1 MPTIAIRVSDEDHK
15 LFVALAEREF
25 MPLSVLVRRTL
36 HAEAIRAGLI
46 LDPAVEAKRALKVEA
61 VQAEEQ
67 EPAIPVY
74 GMNEDGSINHRL
86 RVAKARTLATE
97 GMPKAQVAKAMGLTV
112 EQIEASCIELA
123 KGGEYNPVL
132 PWHSSEKA
140 FALDRMRSNP
150 HYPVP
155 EEA

>member
-1 MPTIAIRVSDEDHK
+1 MPTIAVRVSDEDHK
-15 LFVALAEREF
+15 LFTDLAEREF

-36 HAEAIRAGLI
+36 HAEAVRAGLI
-46 LDPAVEAKRALKVEA
+46 LDPAVEAKRALKVEV
-61 VQAEEQ
+61 VQEAEQ
-67 EPAIPVY
+67 EPAVPVF
-74 GMNEDGSINHRL
+74 GLNEDGSIDHRA
-86 RVAKARTLATE
+86 RVARARGFAVA
-97 GMPKAQVAKAMGLTV
+97 GVPKAQVAKVMGLTID
-112 EQIEASCIELA
+112 QIEASCVEVA

-140 FALDRMRSNP
+140 FALERMKSNP

>member
-46 LDPAVEAKRALKVEA
+46 LDPAVEAKRALKVEV
-61 VQAEEQ
+61 VQEAEQ
-67 EPAIPVY
+67 EPAVPVF
-74 GMNEDGSINHRL
+74 GLNEDGSIDHRA
-86 RVAKARTLATE
+86 RVARARGFAIA
-97 GMPKAQVAKAMGLTV
+97 GVPKAQVAKVMGLTID
-112 EQIEASCIELA
+112 QIEASCVEVA

-150 HYPVP
+150 HYPIP

>member
-15 LFVALAEREF
+15 LFTDLAEREF

-36 HAEAIRAGLI
+36 HAEAVRAGLT
-46 LDPAVEAKRALKVEA
+46 LDPAVEAKKALRAEVA
-61 VQAEEQ
+61 QAEEQ
-67 EPAIPVY
+67 NPTTPVY

-86 RVAKARTLATE
+86 RVAKARTLAKD
-97 GMPKAQVAKAMGLTV
+97 GMPKAQVAKAMGLTL
-112 EQIEASCIELA
+112 EQVEASCIEVA
-123 KGGEYNPVL
+123 KQGINGVL

-140 FALDRMRSNP
+140 FALERMQSNP
-150 HYPVP
+150 HYPIP